1 MKNMNNK
8 EDYREDQ
15 LRLVRETEELA
26 EEVKILA
33 INLAITLAKI
43 QLQNQTIKDLEPQ
56 FSELVKRANEAS
68 YQVAAILQGIR
79 NQKKM
84 VIMTD
89 TDSESRSQPNVY
101 DKMEI
106 SLNNVNELSRNIIRT
121 ITRIKKPQVG

>member
-1 MKNMNNK
+1 VKNMNNK